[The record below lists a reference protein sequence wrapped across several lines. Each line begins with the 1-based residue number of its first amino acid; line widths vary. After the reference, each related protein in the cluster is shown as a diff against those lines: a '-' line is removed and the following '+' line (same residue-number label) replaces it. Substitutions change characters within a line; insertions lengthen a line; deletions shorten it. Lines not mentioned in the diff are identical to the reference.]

1 MKVLF
6 VSSGNSEFFEIT
18 PFIKSQGDSLAR
30 FGIEM
35 DYFPI
40 KGKGIGGYR
49 KNIARLKKYIQKT
62 QPDIIHTHYSLS
74 GWVSVLARIAKPMV
88 LSLMGSDTYGGV
100 AEKGKTTVKTPFM
113 RLQAKLI
120 QPFFD
125 AIIVK
130 SDNLKQ
136 SVWNQKICYVIPN
149 GVNYQKFK
157 PLDKVACRKKLGLPL
172 GEKLVLFM
180 GRTTDPRKNF
190 ALVEKSLPLLKTE
203 NVQVVAPYPVRH
215 EEVPLYFNACDVLAF
230 PSFKEGSPNIVKEA
244 LACNMSIVAT
254 DSGDVLERVDGLKRV
269 LVSNFDE
276 KEFSEK
282 LDQLLSSD
290 IKEDTRQI
298 IQPQIDEDIIA
309 ARIVD
314 IYNSISKGGK

>member
-1 MKVLF
+1 
-6 VSSGNSEFFEIT
+6 
-18 PFIKSQGDSLAR
+18 
-30 FGIEM
+30 M
-35 DYFPI
+35 DYFPV

-49 KNIARLKKYIQKT
+49 KNIARLKKYVQET
-62 QPDIIHTHYSLS
+62 QPDVIHTHYSLS
-74 GWVSVLARIAKPMV
+74 GWVSVLARTGKPMV

-100 AEKGKTTVKTPFM
+100 AEEGKTTIKAPIM

-136 SVWNQKICYVIPN
+136 SVWNQKICFVIPN

-157 PLDKVACRKKLGLPL
+157 PMDKAACRKKLDLPL
-172 GEKLVLFM
+172 DRKLVLFM

-203 NVQVVAPYPVRH
+203 NVQVVAPYPVKH
-215 EEVPLYFNACDVLAF
+215 DDVPLYFNACDVLAF
-230 PSFKEGSPNIVKEA
+230 PSYKEGSPNIVKEA

-254 DSGDVLERVDGLKRV
+254 ESGDVLERVAGLKRV
-269 LVSNFDE
+269 LVSDFDE
-276 KEFSEK
+276 KDFSKK
-282 LDQLLSSD
+282 LDHLLSTN
-290 IKEDTRQI
+290 IIEDTRQI
-298 IQPQIDEDIIA
+298 IQSQIDEDLIA
-309 ARIVD
+309 AKIVN
-314 IYNSISKGGK
+314 IYNSIIKSGK